1 MTYNEILDLVR
12 TEFETMKEAPHCEIV
27 KTGLTYDGCNGFCV
41 AIYNY
46 GDVVKITDLGETKEI
61 FDQLTEAQ
69 WIDACTTNGFEF
81 NHWRIE
87 RTFNS
92 MEDLYEYIKFIDV
105 ISDTFFDD
113 ED

>member
-1 MTYNEILDLVR
+1 MYNKYKRVLL
-12 TEFETMKEAPHCEIV
+12 KLSGEALAN
-27 KTGLTYDGCNGFCV
+27 K
-41 AIYNY
+41 
-46 GDVVKITDLGETKEI
+46 ETKEI

-105 ISDTFFDD
+105 ISDTFFDN